1 MASET
6 VEIGPLIRQYIV
18 ENFPLAR
25 KQSIISDGSLLESG
39 VIDSLGVLDLI
50 KFLEE
55 EFKIMVCD
63 EDLRPENFETI
74 TTMVAFVQSK
84 NNGQNTP

>member
-1 MASET
+1 
-6 VEIGPLIRQYIV
+6 VEH
-18 ENFPLAR
+18 FPLAR
-25 KQSIISDGSLLESG
+25 KQSIIADSSLLEG
-39 VIDSLGVLDLI
+39 GIIDSLGVLDLI
-50 KFLEE
+50 NFLEE
-55 EFKIMVCD
+55 EFKILVCE

>member
-1 MASET
+1 MSNET
-6 VEIGPLIRQYIV
+6 VEIGPRIQQYI
-18 ENFPLAR
+18 ETHFPLAR
-25 KQSIISDGSLLESG
+25 KQSIVADGSLLESG

-63 EDLRPENFETI
+63 EDLRPDNFETI

>member
-1 MASET
+1 MANET
-6 VEIGPLIRQYIV
+6 VEIGPRIRQYIV
-18 ENFPLAR
+18 EHFPLAR
-25 KQSIISDGSLLESG
+25 KQSITDDGSLLESG

-50 KFLEE
+50 NFLEE
-55 EFKIMVCD
+55 KFDIMVCD

-74 TTMVAFVQSK
+74 ATMVTFVQSK